1 MNEVLLREE
10 KNIKD
15 LIYEIRGKQVMLDS
29 DLAILYG
36 CKNGTKDINKAVK
49 RNIERFPDDFYFQL
63 VKEEFENLRFQFET
77 TKSKGDLRFQFGTA
91 KSRTLPHVFTEQGVS
106 MLSSVLRTE
115 TASKVS
121 VNIMRAF
128 VSMRHYLNTNLIE
141 QKYINKL
148 VLEDHERLDL
158 IFSKFDKDSEYL
170 YLPGQIYDAY
180 SKVLDIFKE
189 SKKELIIIDS
199 YADKNLL
206 DIIKELKVKV
216 IIITKENN
224 KLSKL
229 NIEKYNKQYN
239 NLKVMYDDTFHD
251 RYFILDNKTIYHCGA
266 SINGIGKKTFSI
278 NKIEEDIIKE
288 TLLNSIKNIL

>member
-1 MNEVLLREE
+1 
-10 KNIKD
+10 
-15 LIYEIRGKQVMLDS
+15 MLDS
-29 DLAILYG
+29 DLAILY
-36 CKNGTKDINKAVK
+36 NVETKALNRQVK
-49 RNIERFPDDFYFQL
+49 RNIERFDSDFCFQL
-63 VKEEFENLRFQFET
+63 TDDEYRFLRCQNGT
-77 TKSKGDLRFQFGTA
+77 SKSSGGR
-91 KSRTLPHVFTEQGVS
+91 RYNPYVFTEQGVA
-106 MLSSVLRTE
+106 MLSGILRTDIAIQ
-115 TASKVS
+115 ASKK
-121 VNIMRAF
+121 IIRAF
-128 VSMRHYLNTNLIE
+128 VSMRHYLNANLVE

-148 VLEDHERLDL
+148 VIEHDEKLEL

-180 SKVLDIFKE
+180 SKVLDIFKS

-239 NLKVMYDDTFHD
+239 NLKVIYDDTFHD

-278 NKIEEDIIKE
+278 NKIEDDIIKE

>member
-1 MNEVLLREE
+1 MNEVLLKEE
-10 KNIKD
+10 KNIRN

-29 DLAILYG
+29 DLAMLY
-36 CKNGTKDINKAVK
+36 NIETKVFMQSVK
-49 RNIERFPDDFYFQL
+49 RNIKRFPKNFMFQL
-63 VKEEFENLRFQFET
+63 TKEEFKNLRSQIVT
-77 TKSKGDLRFQFGTA
+77 SKGAGGR
-91 KSRTLPHVFTEQGVS
+91 RYNPYVFTEQGIA
-106 MLSSVLRTE
+106 MLSGILKSDIAINT
-115 TASKVS
+115 S
-121 VNIMRAF
+121 IMIINTF
-128 VSMRHYLNTNLIE
+128 VAMRHYLNTNLIE

-148 VLEDHERLDL
+148 VIEHDEKLEL

-180 SKVLDIFKE
+180 SKVLDIFKS

-199 YADKNLL
+199 YADKYLL
-206 DIIKELKVKV
+206 DIIKELRVKV

-229 NIEKYNKQYN
+229 DIEKYNSQYN
-239 NLKVMYDDTFHD
+239 NLKVIYDDTFHD
-251 RYFILDNKTIYHCGA
+251 RYFILDNKTVYHCGA

-278 NKIEEDIIKE
+278 NKIEDDIIKE

>member
-1 MNEVLLREE
+1 
-10 KNIKD
+10 
-15 LIYEIRGKQVMLDS
+15 
-29 DLAILYG
+29 
-36 CKNGTKDINKAVK
+36 
-49 RNIERFPDDFYFQL
+49 
-63 VKEEFENLRFQFET
+63 
-77 TKSKGDLRFQFGTA
+77 
-91 KSRTLPHVFTEQGVS
+91 
-106 MLSSVLRTE
+106 
-115 TASKVS
+115 
-121 VNIMRAF
+121 MRQ
-128 VSMRHYLNTNLIE
+128 YLNTNLIE
-141 QKYINKL
+141 YKYINKL

-239 NLKVMYDDTFHD
+239 NLKVIYDDTYHD
-251 RYFILDNKTIYHCGA
+251 RYFILDKEVIYHCGA
-266 SINGIGKKTFSI
+266 SINGIGKRTFSI
-278 NKIEEDIIKE
+278 NKIEDDIIKE
-288 TLLNSIKNIL
+288 TLLKIFANIGG

>member
-29 DLAILYG
+29 DLAILY
-36 CKNGTKDINKAVK
+36 NVETKTLNRQVK
-49 RNIERFPDDFYFQL
+49 RNIERFDSDFCFQL
-63 VKEEFENLRFQFET
+63 TDDEYRILRCQNGT
-77 TKSKGDLRFQFGTA
+77 SKSLGGR
-91 KSRTLPHVFTEQGVS
+91 RYNPYVFTEQGVA
-106 MLSSVLRTE
+106 MLSGILRTDIAIQ
-115 TASKVS
+115 ASKK
-121 VNIMRAF
+121 IIRAF
-128 VSMRHYLNTNLIE
+128 VSMRHYLIDNKDIYKSISNIN
-141 QKYINKL
+141 NKL
-148 VLEDHERLDL
+148 VEHDEKLEL
-158 IFSKFDKDSEYL
+158 IFSKFDKNNEYL

-180 SKVLDIFKE
+180 SKVLDIFKS

-199 YADKNLL
+199 YADKYLL
-206 DIIKELKVKV
+206 DIIKELRVKV

-229 NIEKYNKQYN
+229 DIEKYNSQYN
-239 NLKVMYDDTFHD
+239 NLKVIYDDTFHD
-251 RYFILDNKTIYHCGA
+251 RYFILDNKTVYHCGA

-278 NKIEEDIIKE
+278 NKIEDDIIKE

>member
-1 MNEVLLREE
+1 MNEVLLKEE
-10 KNIKD
+10 KNIRN

-29 DLAILYG
+29 DLAMLY
-36 CKNGTKDINKAVK
+36 NIETKVFMQSVK
-49 RNIERFPDDFYFQL
+49 RNIKRFPKNFMFQL
-63 VKEEFENLRFQFET
+63 TKEEFKNLRSQIVT
-77 TKSKGDLRFQFGTA
+77 SKGAGGR
-91 KSRTLPHVFTEQGVS
+91 RYNPYVFTEQGIA
-106 MLSSVLRTE
+106 MLSGILKSDIAINT
-115 TASKVS
+115 S
-121 VNIMRAF
+121 IMIINTF
-128 VSMRHYLNTNLIE
+128 VAMRHYLNTNLIE

-148 VLEDHERLDL
+148 VIEHDEKLEL

-189 SKKELIIIDS
+189 SKEELIIIDS

-239 NLKVMYDDTFHD
+239 NLKVIYDDTFHD
-251 RYFILDNKTIYHCGA
+251 RYFILDKEVIYHCGA

-278 NKIEEDIIKE
+278 NKIEDDIIKE

>member
-1 MNEVLLREE
+1 MNNVLLNEE

-15 LIYEIRGKQVMLDS
+15 LIYEIRGKQIMLDS
-29 DLAILYG
+29 DLAILY
-36 CKNGTKDINKAVK
+36 NVETKRINEAV
-49 RNIERFPDDFYFQL
+49 RNNPNKFPERYSWKLVEDEFYL
-63 VKEEFENLRFQFET
+63 ICSRPKISTLNKSGNNRGYNLKYNPR
-77 TKSKGDLRFQFGTA
+77 
-91 KSRTLPHVFTEQGVS
+91 VFTEEGVA
-106 MLSSVLRTE
+106 MLATILK
-115 TASKVS
+115 SKVATEVS
-121 VNIMRAF
+121 IRIMDTF
-128 VSMRHYLNTNLIE
+128 VAMRHYLIDNKDIYKSISNIN
-141 QKYINKL
+141 NKL
-148 VLEDHERLDL
+148 VEHDEKLEL
-158 IFSKFDKDSEYL
+158 IFSKFDKNNEYL

-189 SKKELIIIDS
+189 SKEELIIIDS

-239 NLKVMYDDTFHD
+239 NLRVIYDDTFHD
-251 RYFILDNKTIYHCGA
+251 RYFILDNKTVYHCGA

-278 NKIEEDIIKE
+278 NKIEDDIIKE
-288 TLLNSIKNIL
+288 TLLKTFANIGG

>member
-63 VKEEFENLRFQFET
+63 VKEEFENLRFQF
-77 TKSKGDLRFQFGTA
+77 GTA

-128 VSMRHYLNTNLIE
+128 VSMRHYLNNNLIE

-148 VLEDHERLDL
+148 VLEDHERLNL

-189 SKKELIIIDS
+189 SKEELIIIDS

-239 NLKVMYDDTFHD
+239 NLKVIYDDTFHD
-251 RYFILDNKTIYHCGA
+251 RYFILDKEVIYHCGA

-278 NKIEEDIIKE
+278 NKIEDDIIKE
-288 TLLNSIKNIL
+288 TLLKIFANIGG

>member
-29 DLAILYG
+29 DLAILY
-36 CKNGTKDINKAVK
+36 NVETKTLNRQVK
-49 RNIERFPDDFYFQL
+49 RNIERFDSDFCFQL
-63 VKEEFENLRFQFET
+63 TDDEYRILRCQNGT
-77 TKSKGDLRFQFGTA
+77 SKSLGGR
-91 KSRTLPHVFTEQGVS
+91 RYNPYVFTEQGVA
-106 MLSSVLRTE
+106 MLSGILRTDIAIQ
-115 TASKVS
+115 ASKK
-121 VNIMRAF
+121 IIRAF
-128 VSMRHYLNTNLIE
+128 VSMRHYLIDNKDIYKSISNIN
-141 QKYINKL
+141 NKL
-148 VLEDHERLDL
+148 VEHDEKLEL
-158 IFSKFDKDSEYL
+158 IFSKFDKNNEYL

-180 SKVLDIFKE
+180 SKVLDIFKS

-199 YADKNLL
+199 YADKYLL
-206 DIIKELKVKV
+206 DIIKELRVKV

-239 NLKVMYDDTFHD
+239 NLKVIYDDTFHD
-251 RYFILDNKTIYHCGA
+251 RYFILDKEVIYHCGA
-266 SINGIGKKTFSI
+266 SINGIGKRTFSI
-278 NKIEEDIIKE
+278 NKIEDDIIKE

>member
-29 DLAILYG
+29 DLAILY
-36 CKNGTKDINKAVK
+36 NVETKTLNRQVK
-49 RNIERFPDDFYFQL
+49 RNIERFDSDFCFQL
-63 VKEEFENLRFQFET
+63 TDDEYGFLRCQNGT
-77 TKSKGDLRFQFGTA
+77 SKSSGGR
-91 KSRTLPHVFTEQGVS
+91 RYNPYVFTEQGVA
-106 MLSSVLRTE
+106 MLSGILRTDIAIQ
-115 TASKVS
+115 ASKK
-121 VNIMRAF
+121 IIRAF
-128 VSMRHYLNTNLIE
+128 VSMRHYLIDNKDIYKSISNIN
-141 QKYINKL
+141 NKL
-148 VLEDHERLDL
+148 VEHDEKLDL

-199 YADKNLL
+199 YADKYLL

-229 NIEKYNKQYN
+229 DIEKYNKQYN
-239 NLKVMYDDTFHD
+239 NLRVIYDDTFHD
-251 RYFILDNKTIYHCGA
+251 RYFILDKEVIYHCGA

-278 NKIEEDIIKE
+278 NKIEDDIIKE
-288 TLLNSIKNIL
+288 TLLKTFANIGG

>member
-1 MNEVLLREE
+1 MNEVLLKEE
-10 KNIKD
+10 KNIRN

-29 DLAILYG
+29 DLAMLY
-36 CKNGTKDINKAVK
+36 NIETKVFMQSVK
-49 RNIERFPDDFYFQL
+49 RNIKRFPKNFMFQL
-63 VKEEFENLRFQFET
+63 TKEEFKNLRSQIVT
-77 TKSKGDLRFQFGTA
+77 SKGAGGR
-91 KSRTLPHVFTEQGVS
+91 RYNPYVFTEQGIA
-106 MLSSVLRTE
+106 MLSGILKSDIAINT
-115 TASKVS
+115 S
-121 VNIMRAF
+121 IMIINTF
-128 VSMRHYLNTNLIE
+128 VSMRHYLNNNLIE

-148 VLEDHERLDL
+148 VLEDHERLNL

-180 SKVLDIFKE
+180 SKVLDIFKS

-229 NIEKYNKQYN
+229 DIEKYNSQYN
-239 NLKVMYDDTFHD
+239 NLKVIYDDTFHD
-251 RYFILDNKTIYHCGA
+251 RYFILDNKTVYHCGA

-278 NKIEEDIIKE
+278 NKIEDDIIKE
-288 TLLNSIKNIL
+288 TLLKTFANIGG

>member
-1 MNEVLLREE
+1 MNEVLLKEE
-10 KNIKD
+10 KNIRN
-15 LIYEIRGKQVMLDS
+15 LIYEIRGKQVMLDC
-29 DLAILYG
+29 DLAMLY
-36 CKNGTKDINKAVK
+36 NIETKVFMQSVK
-49 RNIERFPDDFYFQL
+49 RNIKRFPKNFMFQL
-63 VKEEFENLRFQFET
+63 TKEEFKNLRSQIVT
-77 TKSKGDLRFQFGTA
+77 SKGAGGR
-91 KSRTLPHVFTEQGVS
+91 RYNPYVFTEQGIA
-106 MLSSVLRTE
+106 MLSGILKSDIAINT
-115 TASKVS
+115 S
-121 VNIMRAF
+121 IMIINTF

-148 VLEDHERLDL
+148 VIEHDEKLEL

-180 SKVLDIFKE
+180 SKVLDIFKS

-239 NLKVMYDDTFHD
+239 NLGVIYDDTFHD
-251 RYFILDNKTIYHCGA
+251 RYFILDNKTVCHCGA

-278 NKIEEDIIKE
+278 NKIEDDIIKE
-288 TLLNSIKNIL
+288 TLLKTFANIGG

>member
-1 MNEVLLREE
+1 MNEVLLKEE
-10 KNIKD
+10 KNIRN

-29 DLAILYG
+29 DLAMLY
-36 CKNGTKDINKAVK
+36 NIETKVFMQSVK
-49 RNIERFPDDFYFQL
+49 RNIKRFPKNFMFQL
-63 VKEEFENLRFQFET
+63 TKEEFKNLRSQIVT
-77 TKSKGDLRFQFGTA
+77 SKGAGGR
-91 KSRTLPHVFTEQGVS
+91 RYNPYVFTEQGIA
-106 MLSSVLRTE
+106 MLSGILKSDIAINT
-115 TASKVS
+115 S
-121 VNIMRAF
+121 IMIINTF
-128 VSMRHYLNTNLIE
+128 VSMRHYLNNNLIE

-148 VLEDHERLDL
+148 VLEDHERLNL

-189 SKKELIIIDS
+189 SKEELIIIDS

-239 NLKVMYDDTFHD
+239 NLKVIYDDTFHD
-251 RYFILDNKTIYHCGA
+251 RYFILDKEVIYHCGA

-278 NKIEEDIIKE
+278 NKIEDDIIKE
-288 TLLNSIKNIL
+288 TLLKIFANIGG

>member
-10 KNIKD
+10 KNIKN
-15 LIYEIRGKQVMLDS
+15 LIYEIRGKQVMLDR
-29 DLAILYG
+29 DLAALYYVE
-36 CKNGTKDINKAVK
+36 TKALMQSIK
-49 RNIERFPDDFYFQL
+49 RNIERFPENFMFQL
-63 VKEEFENLRFQFET
+63 TKEEFNNWRSQFVT
-77 TKSKGDLRFQFGTA
+77 SKGDRIGLRRPPYA
-91 KSRTLPHVFTEQGVS
+91 FTEQGVA
-106 MLSSVLRTE
+106 MLSGILKSDI
-115 TASKVS
+115 A
-121 VNIMRAF
+121 VNTSIMIINAF
-128 VSMRHYLNTNLIE
+128 VSMRHYLIDNKDIYKSINNIN
-141 QKYINKL
+141 NKL
-148 VLEDHERLDL
+148 VEHDEKLEL
-158 IFSKFDKDSEYL
+158 IFSEFDKNNEYL

-239 NLKVMYDDTFHD
+239 NLRVIYDDTFHD
-251 RYFILDNKTIYHCGA
+251 RYFILDKEVIYHCGA

-278 NKIEEDIIKE
+278 NKIEDDIIKE
-288 TLLNSIKNIL
+288 TLLKIFANIGG

>member
-29 DLAILYG
+29 DLAVLYG
-36 CKNGTKDINKAVK
+36 CKNGTKEINQAVK
-49 RNIERFPDDFYFQL
+49 NNPNKFPERYCFRITE
-63 VKEEFENLRFQFET
+63 KEYNLL
-77 TKSKGDLRFQFGTA
+77 KSKFLTSKGGARKGHF
-91 KSRTLPHVFTEQGVS
+91 VFTEQGVA
-106 MLSSVLRTE
+106 MLATILK
-115 TASKVS
+115 SKVATEVS
-121 VNIMRAF
+121 IRIMDTF

-148 VLEDHERLDL
+148 VIEHDEKLEL

-189 SKKELIIIDS
+189 SKEELIIIDS

-239 NLKVMYDDTFHD
+239 NLKVIYDDTFHD
-251 RYFILDNKTIYHCGA
+251 RYFILDKEVIYHCGA

-278 NKIEEDIIKE
+278 NKIEDDIIKE
-288 TLLNSIKNIL
+288 TLLKIFANIGG

>member
-29 DLAILYG
+29 DLAILY
-36 CKNGTKDINKAVK
+36 NVETKTLNRQVK
-49 RNIERFPDDFYFQL
+49 RNIERFDSDFCFQL
-63 VKEEFENLRFQFET
+63 TDDEYRILRCQNGT
-77 TKSKGDLRFQFGTA
+77 SKSLGGR
-91 KSRTLPHVFTEQGVS
+91 RYNPYVFTEQGVA
-106 MLSSVLRTE
+106 MLSGILRTDIAIQ
-115 TASKVS
+115 ASKK
-121 VNIMRAF
+121 IIRAF
-128 VSMRHYLNTNLIE
+128 VSMRHYLIDNKDIYKSISNIN
-141 QKYINKL
+141 NKL
-148 VLEDHERLDL
+148 VEHDEKLEL
-158 IFSKFDKDSEYL
+158 IFSKFDKNNEYL

-189 SKKELIIIDS
+189 SKEELIIIDS
-199 YADKNLL
+199 YADKYLL
-206 DIIKELKVKV
+206 DIIKELRVKV

-229 NIEKYNKQYN
+229 DIEKYNSQYN
-239 NLKVMYDDTFHD
+239 NLKVIYDDTFHD
-251 RYFILDNKTIYHCGA
+251 RYFILDNKTVYHCGA

-278 NKIEEDIIKE
+278 NKIEDDIIKE

>member
-29 DLAILYG
+29 DLAILY
-36 CKNGTKDINKAVK
+36 NVETKTLNRQVK
-49 RNIERFPDDFYFQL
+49 RNIERFDSDFCFQL
-63 VKEEFENLRFQFET
+63 TDDEYRILRCQNGT
-77 TKSKGDLRFQFGTA
+77 SKSLGGR
-91 KSRTLPHVFTEQGVS
+91 RYNPYVFTEQGVA
-106 MLSSVLRTE
+106 MLSGILRTDIAIQ
-115 TASKVS
+115 ASKK
-121 VNIMRAF
+121 IIRAF
-128 VSMRHYLNTNLIE
+128 VSMRHYLIDNKDIYKSISNIN
-141 QKYINKL
+141 NKL
-148 VLEDHERLDL
+148 VEHDEKLEL
-158 IFSKFDKDSEYL
+158 IFSKFDKNNEYL

-180 SKVLDIFKE
+180 SKVLDIFKS

-239 NLKVMYDDTFHD
+239 NLKVIYDDTFHD
-251 RYFILDNKTIYHCGA
+251 RYFILDKEVIYHCGA

-278 NKIEEDIIKE
+278 NKIEDDIIKE

>member
-1 MNEVLLREE
+1 MNEVLLKEE
-10 KNIKD
+10 KNIRN
-15 LIYEIRGKQVMLDS
+15 LIYEIRGKQVMLDC
-29 DLAILYG
+29 DLAMLY
-36 CKNGTKDINKAVK
+36 NIETKVFMQSVK
-49 RNIERFPDDFYFQL
+49 RNIKRFPKNFMFQL
-63 VKEEFENLRFQFET
+63 TKEEFKNLRSQIVT
-77 TKSKGDLRFQFGTA
+77 SKGAGGR
-91 KSRTLPHVFTEQGVS
+91 RYNPYVFTEQGIA
-106 MLSSVLRTE
+106 MLSGILKSDIAINT
-115 TASKVS
+115 S
-121 VNIMRAF
+121 IMIINTF

-148 VLEDHERLDL
+148 VIEHDEKLEL
-158 IFSKFDKDSEYL
+158 IFSKFDKNNEYL

-239 NLKVMYDDTFHD
+239 NLKVICDDTFHD
-251 RYFILDNKTIYHCGA
+251 RYFILDNKIIYHCGA

-278 NKIEEDIIKE
+278 NKIEDDIIKE
-288 TLLNSIKNIL
+288 TLLKIFANIGG

>member
-1 MNEVLLREE
+1 VNEVLLKEE
-10 KNIKD
+10 KNIKN

-29 DLAILYG
+29 DLAMLY
-36 CKNGTKDINKAVK
+36 NIETKVFMQSVK
-49 RNIERFPDDFYFQL
+49 RNIKRFPKNFMFQL
-63 VKEEFENLRFQFET
+63 TKEEFKNLRSQIVT
-77 TKSKGDLRFQFGTA
+77 SKGAGGR
-91 KSRTLPHVFTEQGVS
+91 RYNPYVFTEQGIA
-106 MLSSVLRTE
+106 MLSGILKSDIAINT
-115 TASKVS
+115 S
-121 VNIMRAF
+121 IMIINTF
-128 VSMRHYLNTNLIE
+128 VAMRHYLNTNLIE

-148 VLEDHERLDL
+148 VIEHDEKLDL

-229 NIEKYNKQYN
+229 DIEKYNKQYN
-239 NLKVMYDDTFHD
+239 NLKVIYDDTFHD

-278 NKIEEDIIKE
+278 NKIEDDIIKE
-288 TLLNSIKNIL
+288 TLLKIFANIGG

>member
-10 KNIKD
+10 KNIKN

-29 DLAILYG
+29 DLAMLYG
-36 CKNGTKDINKAVK
+36 CKNGTKTINLAVK
-49 RNIERFPDDFYFQL
+49 RNIERFPEDFYFQL
-63 VKEEFENLRFQFET
+63 TKEECDSLFSRFQIGT
-77 TKSKGDLRFQFGTA
+77 LNNNKGRG
-91 KSRTLPHVFTEQGVS
+91 KNIKYLPYVFTEQGVS

-148 VLEDHERLDL
+148 VIEHDEKLEL

-189 SKKELIIIDS
+189 SKEELIIIDS

-239 NLKVMYDDTFHD
+239 NLKVIYDDTFHD
-251 RYFILDNKTIYHCGA
+251 RYFILDNKTVYHCGA

-278 NKIEEDIIKE
+278 NKLEDDIIKE
-288 TLLNSIKNIL
+288 TLLKTFANIGG

>member
-29 DLAILYG
+29 DLAILY
-36 CKNGTKDINKAVK
+36 NVETKTLNRQVK
-49 RNIERFPDDFYFQL
+49 RNIERFDSDFCFQL
-63 VKEEFENLRFQFET
+63 TDDEYRILRCQNGT
-77 TKSKGDLRFQFGTA
+77 SKSLGGR
-91 KSRTLPHVFTEQGVS
+91 RYNPYVFTEQGVA
-106 MLSSVLRTE
+106 MLSGILRTDIAIQ
-115 TASKVS
+115 ASKK
-121 VNIMRAF
+121 IIRAF
-128 VSMRHYLNTNLIE
+128 VSMRHYLIDNKDIYKSISNIN
-141 QKYINKL
+141 NKL
-148 VLEDHERLDL
+148 VEHDEKLEL
-158 IFSKFDKDSEYL
+158 IFSKFDKNNEYL

-180 SKVLDIFKE
+180 SKVLDIFKS

-199 YADKNLL
+199 YADKYLI
-206 DIIKELKVKV
+206 DIIKELRVKV

-229 NIEKYNKQYN
+229 DIEKYNSQYN
-239 NLKVMYDDTFHD
+239 NLKVIYDDTFHD
-251 RYFILDNKTIYHCGA
+251 RYFILDNKTVYHCGA

-278 NKIEEDIIKE
+278 NKIEDDIIKE